1 MLDSAPSPFPEAR
14 GTKREI
20 VPRAQALAA
29 NDDHLFPPLRLAPIP
44 GETGIENMLR
54 QIAALTHSPV
64 APLLLPARPQ
74 KDRQLPGKAP
84 SSRPAAKRAARQAMA
99 RWRWAELARF
109 GSTLAAA
116 CILACGTLYPSNGQ
130 LAKGWKLPG
139 LDALAGPRAA
149 GVVAASANPTVT
161 QGSGSDSPA
170 GVPQAAALAQAPAP
184 VAALP
189 ALRPPARPSS
199 VAVVA
204 IPPLAAAPPPAATA
218 TPAALPA
225 PAASPPAPPEK
236 AAATIAQPA
245 KPALVGEADGASAA
259 LLLARGN
266 ELLAAGDIVS
276 ARQFFSRAAESGAA
290 TAAAAMAKTYDP
302 LFLGQIGAVGVRP
315 DAARAVEWYR
325 QAAKSGDVTATGR
338 IERLANDIG
347 AGSSVPRPQVPLR

>member
-20 VPRAQALAA
+20 VPRAQVLAA

-54 QIAALTHSPV
+54 QIVALTHSPV

-74 KDRQLPGKAP
+74 KDRQLPGKST
-84 SSRPAAKRAARQAMA
+84 SSRPAAKRAARRAMA

-130 LAKGWKLPG
+130 LAKGWRLPG
-139 LDALAGPRAA
+139 LDRLAGPRVA
-149 GVVAASANPTVT
+149 GVVAASAAPTVT
-161 QGSGSDSPA
+161 QGSGSDNPA
-170 GVPQAAALAQAPAP
+170 AVPQAAALEQAPPPAP
-184 VAALP
+184 AAAMP
-189 ALRPPARPSS
+189 ALRPPARPSNI
-199 VAVVA
+199 AVIS
-204 IPPLAAAPPPAATA
+204 IPPLSAAKPPAA
-218 TPAALPA
+218 PAALPA
-225 PAASPPAPPEK
+225 PAAIPLAQPETP
-236 AAATIAQPA
+236 AATVAQPA
-245 KPALVGEADGASAA
+245 KPALIGEVDGASAA

-266 ELLAAGDIVS
+266 ALLAAGDIVS

-290 TAAAAMAKTYDP
+290 AAAAAMAKTYDP

-325 QAAKSGDVTATGR
+325 QAVKSGDVTAAGR

-347 AGSSVPRPQVPLR
+347 AGSSLPRPPAPLR